1 MTVPLDLLEIWLT
14 RQLAEPARQWFEQ
27 QMAKLA
33 PDAGERDLYLAL
45 GLVPRKLGK
54 DDLAL
59 QSSDLEQANEARAG
73 WDPSGLSVD
82 QAARIA
88 FLLKAGGTGEAF
100 RERFVQLCRTADVAE
115 QVAFYRGLP
124 LYPNPELLIHQAG
137 EATRTNMRPVFEA
150 LAHKNP
156 FPFEQFDE
164 NRWNHMVLKAL
175 FIGSTLHPIQGLGQR
190 ANADLAV
197 ILRDYAHERWAA
209 GRLVTPELW
218 RSVGDVPSGGG
229 TPSGSNVLGESGVL
243 SESGALDDLKRSIEG
258 DDPLERQGAA
268 LALAASSEPEA
279 KALLATAPDL
289 ADAIEQGRLSWDSLA
304 TQL

>member
-1 MTVPLDLLEIWLT
+1 MTVPLDLLTLWLT
-14 RQLAEPARQWFEQ
+14 RQLAEPARRWFEQ
-27 QMAKLA
+27 QMSTLS
-33 PDAGERDLYLAL
+33 PDAGDRELYLAL

-59 QSSDLEQANEARAG
+59 QPGDVEQANAARPG

-88 FLLKAGGTGEAF
+88 ILLKAGGEGEHF
-100 RERFVQLCRTADVAE
+100 RNRFVQLCRTADIAE

-124 LYPNPELLIHQAG
+124 LYPNPELLTHQAG
-137 EATRTNMRPVFEA
+137 EAARTNMRSVFEA

-156 FPFEQFDE
+156 YPFEQFDE

-175 FIGSTLHPIQGLGQR
+175 FIGSQLHPIQGLGQR
-190 ANADLAV
+190 ANAELAI

-209 GRLVTPELW
+209 GRNVTPELW
-218 RSVGDVPSGGG
+218 RCVVASGDG
-229 TPSGSNVLGESGVL
+229 
-243 SESGALDDLKRSIEG
+243 LDDLKRALNG
-258 DDPLERQGAA
+258 KDQVERQGAA
-268 LALAASSEPEA
+268 LALASSADPEA

-289 ADAIEQGRLSWDSLA
+289 ANAIDRGKLNWDSLA
-304 TQL
+304 KQL